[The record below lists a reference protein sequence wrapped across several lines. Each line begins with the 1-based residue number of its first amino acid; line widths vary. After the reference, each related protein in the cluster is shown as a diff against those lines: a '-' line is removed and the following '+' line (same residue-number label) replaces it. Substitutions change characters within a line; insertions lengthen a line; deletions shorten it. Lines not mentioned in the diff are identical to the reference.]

1 MKGFLLVLTALLCL
15 LCIPLYASA
24 EALPTAPE
32 GIDTSGGAAPTD
44 TATRGESDAWAQET
58 VGGRITA
65 FFETYAGEI
74 LSGLTLLG
82 SILLMCGYKRGFLP
96 TLCSGLDC
104 LTRSAE
110 AVGTEARASAERTQE
125 ELQRFTAEAESFLSR
140 EVEMLDVLETLRT
153 RAEALEIR
161 LAEAA
166 DEKARET
173 ILWRGV
179 ADLLYGVFSAANL
192 PDYAKEQ
199 LGARY
204 AALLTAAEGSVD
216 AGADV

>member
-1 MKGFLLVLTALLCL
+1 MKGFLLTLTALLCL
-15 LCIPLYASA
+15 LCIPLSASA
-24 EALPTAPE
+24 EALPTALD
-32 GIDTSGGAAPTD
+32 GMDASGGAAP
-44 TATRGESDAWAQET
+44 SDAATHGETDAWTQET
-58 VGGRITA
+58 IGGRITA

-110 AVGTEARASAERTQE
+110 AVGTEARESAAETQE
-125 ELQRFTAEAESFLSR
+125 EIRRFTAEAEPFLSR
-140 EVEMLDVLETLRT
+140 AVAMLDALETLRT
-153 RAEALEIR
+153 RAEALESR
-161 LAEAA
+161 LAEVT

-216 AGADV
+216 ASADV